1 MKVIPKLQQG
11 NTIESDNTKVVRP
24 EIHEPI
30 KAKPKQY
37 SIVDLGG
44 EPSNDTRSA
53 AERNRDYWHPIK
65 GAKARFRASMSNETN
80 PLVGIERTILPSAA
94 GAALVTT
101 PAAVVGGALGNMTV
115 DKLTGGWGNWLE
127 DKTGIPSEIGVYT
140 NPGAWY
146 GGAKG
151 YKIGKDKLITKSIK
165 GDADLAWNPI
175 NKNHWIFNKEARTPS
190 NIAMATANRITPFLS
205 KVEKLP
211 LKVAAYKAAKRTNG
225 NASVSL
231 QDIKTMPADY
241 TGSSILGGG
250 NLEGRN
256 LLAKYIFDENPV
268 VKRMFFNKATSN
280 IKPISRNEARRGFS
294 HGDRYE
300 QLYPGVHNRRYEMS
314 AVVPS
319 GRPLKFENVTK
330 FTDYAG
336 KNPISKVVGKETEPV
351 MRMGDK
357 EFMTFRQPGTD
368 YIGPIDDVAGHLVKF
383 QMNKGKLRQTSQDMW
398 KFNPADYAKRWNDSP
413 NTANQVRLIK
423 QAALMDKVG
432 RPFILQQS
440 NPIWIEGKSVRNPE
454 LVTMA
459 HGGRFDFKKSPLLK
473 KQEEIN
479 GKRDMRKKFIK
490 SSRPTYKKR
499 IKKAQQGMRFVSY
512 NPVSNP
518 TIDYT
523 DITNPINPFSEYNFN
538 TVYDK
543 PEALVVPVRD
553 TNEPDVVAN
562 NPIAEPV
569 INKPV
574 ASKSVTDKPVTKTA
588 NSTWK
593 SPYTNKKQ
601 WSTELIN
608 AYKKAGIT
616 NDNAIRMLLAQ
627 DALESS
633 WGKSAQ
639 GKYNFGN
646 LTTGSSWKGDY
657 VTGND
662 KNAKGEAIKQKFRS
676 YNSMDEYAADKI
688 QFLKRLYDFD
698 ENDDINKF
706 VAKLTGSNKGKRR
719 YAEAANYAK
728 VLTGVY
734 NGIPK
739 GENGMIIK
747 YQEPAQPINR
757 RDAIRD
763 YRPNIPNRI
772 RRATPAEHIQSMINI
787 YGQSEQPIVTSDAKS
802 PWQHQQ
808 AHEAAS
814 KGYDDYMQAK
824 KYEEG
829 LHNLNGIL
837 TFTDYATLATG
848 LGSLLSKGASMAGRY
863 AGKQMAKRAVG
874 KEFKKGTKHLATPA
888 NNSLLVD
895 MSGVTPRPLSEFSS
909 LSDAELAK
917 LLPDYAHPNWQG
929 DGFKLVKER
938 LWNGGF
944 DRLEKYGDISR
955 YSPQQRTIILNSNPK
970 IETSVTLGEQPGT
983 GTYRETYSINKDV
996 LRDYTLQQSSD
1007 VKAHEMVHYMYR
1019 PSKEQEAELAYNV
1032 RQYFKR
1038 PEGRDYFRQSRAT
1051 EQTARGTQIKNYYG
1065 LNEGNQD
1072 ITPAM
1077 WEYARRNYVKD
1088 TGINN
1093 NMTEW
1098 LNSVDER
1105 DISAF
1110 VKWLSNNAPVIAAP
1124 LIGGTMYGNN
1134 DSK

>member
-80 PLVGIERTILPSAA
+80 PLVGIEKTILPSAA

-499 IKKAQQGMRFVSY
+499 IKKAQQGMKFVSY

-523 DITNPINPFSEYNFN
+523 DITNPINPFSEYNYN
-538 TVYDK
+538 TTYDK
-543 PEALVVPVRD
+543 PTALVVPVRD

-562 NPIAEPV
+562 NPTVEPV

-574 ASKSVTDKPVTKTA
+574 ASKPVTNKPVTKTA

-593 SPYTNKKQ
+593 SPYTNRKQ

-719 YAEAANYAK
+719 YAEAKEYANS
-728 VLTGVY
+728 LRGVY
-734 NGIPK
+734 NSFKAG
-739 GENGMIIK
+739 GIIK

-772 RRATPAEHIQSMINI
+772 RKATPAEHIQSMINI
-787 YGQSEQPIVTSDAKS
+787 YGQSEQPTVTSDAKS

-874 KEFKKGTKHLATPA
+874 KEFKRQSKHLATPA

-1093 NMTEW
+1093 NMMEW

-1124 LIGGTMYGNN
+1124 LIGGTMYGNK

>member
-1 MKVIPKLQQG
+1 
-11 NTIESDNTKVVRP
+11 
-24 EIHEPI
+24 
-30 KAKPKQY
+30 
-37 SIVDLGG
+37 
-44 EPSNDTRSA
+44 
-53 AERNRDYWHPIK
+53 
-65 GAKARFRASMSNETN
+65 
-80 PLVGIERTILPSAA
+80 
-94 GAALVTT
+94 
-101 PAAVVGGALGNMTV
+101 
-115 DKLTGGWGNWLE
+115 
-127 DKTGIPSEIGVYT
+127 
-140 NPGAWY
+140 
-146 GGAKG
+146 
-151 YKIGKDKLITKSIK
+151 
-165 GDADLAWNPI
+165 
-175 NKNHWIFNKEARTPS
+175 
-190 NIAMATANRITPFLS
+190 
-205 KVEKLP
+205 
-211 LKVAAYKAAKRTNG
+211 
-225 NASVSL
+225 
-231 QDIKTMPADY
+231 
-241 TGSSILGGG
+241 
-250 NLEGRN
+250 
-256 LLAKYIFDENPV
+256 
-268 VKRMFFNKATSN
+268 
-280 IKPISRNEARRGFS
+280 
-294 HGDRYE
+294 
-300 QLYPGVHNRRYEMS
+300 
-314 AVVPS
+314 
-319 GRPLKFENVTK
+319 
-330 FTDYAG
+330 
-336 KNPISKVVGKETEPV
+336 
-351 MRMGDK
+351 
-357 EFMTFRQPGTD
+357 
-368 YIGPIDDVAGHLVKF
+368 
-383 QMNKGKLRQTSQDMW
+383 
-398 KFNPADYAKRWNDSP
+398 
-413 NTANQVRLIK
+413 
-423 QAALMDKVG
+423 
-432 RPFILQQS
+432 
-440 NPIWIEGKSVRNPE
+440 
-454 LVTMA
+454 
-459 HGGRFDFKKSPLLK
+459 
-473 KQEEIN
+473 
-479 GKRDMRKKFIK
+479 MRKKFIK

-499 IKKAQQGMRFVSY
+499 IKKAQQGMKFVSY

-523 DITNPINPFSEYNFN
+523 DITNPINPFSEYNYN
-538 TVYDK
+538 T

-553 TNEPDVVAN
+553 TNKTDVVAN
-562 NPIAEPV
+562 NPTVEPV

-574 ASKSVTDKPVTKTA
+574 ASKPVTNKPVTA

-593 SPYTNKKQ
+593 SPYTNRKQ

-719 YAEAANYAK
+719 YAEAKEYANS
-728 VLTGVY
+728 LRGVY
-734 NGIPK
+734 NSFKAG
-739 GENGMIIK
+739 GIIK

-772 RRATPAEHIQSMINI
+772 RRAAPAEHIQSMINI

-874 KEFKKGTKHLATPA
+874 KEFKRQSKHLATPA

-1038 PEGRDYFRQSRAT
+1038 PEGRDYFRKSRAT

-1124 LIGGTMYGNN
+1124 LIGGTMYGNK

>member
-1 MKVIPKLQQG
+1 
-11 NTIESDNTKVVRP
+11 
-24 EIHEPI
+24 
-30 KAKPKQY
+30 
-37 SIVDLGG
+37 
-44 EPSNDTRSA
+44 
-53 AERNRDYWHPIK
+53 
-65 GAKARFRASMSNETN
+65 
-80 PLVGIERTILPSAA
+80 
-94 GAALVTT
+94 
-101 PAAVVGGALGNMTV
+101 
-115 DKLTGGWGNWLE
+115 
-127 DKTGIPSEIGVYT
+127 
-140 NPGAWY
+140 
-146 GGAKG
+146 
-151 YKIGKDKLITKSIK
+151 
-165 GDADLAWNPI
+165 
-175 NKNHWIFNKEARTPS
+175 
-190 NIAMATANRITPFLS
+190 
-205 KVEKLP
+205 
-211 LKVAAYKAAKRTNG
+211 
-225 NASVSL
+225 
-231 QDIKTMPADY
+231 
-241 TGSSILGGG
+241 
-250 NLEGRN
+250 
-256 LLAKYIFDENPV
+256 
-268 VKRMFFNKATSN
+268 
-280 IKPISRNEARRGFS
+280 
-294 HGDRYE
+294 
-300 QLYPGVHNRRYEMS
+300 
-314 AVVPS
+314 
-319 GRPLKFENVTK
+319 
-330 FTDYAG
+330 
-336 KNPISKVVGKETEPV
+336 
-351 MRMGDK
+351 
-357 EFMTFRQPGTD
+357 
-368 YIGPIDDVAGHLVKF
+368 
-383 QMNKGKLRQTSQDMW
+383 
-398 KFNPADYAKRWNDSP
+398 
-413 NTANQVRLIK
+413 
-423 QAALMDKVG
+423 
-432 RPFILQQS
+432 
-440 NPIWIEGKSVRNPE
+440 
-454 LVTMA
+454 
-459 HGGRFDFKKSPLLK
+459 
-473 KQEEIN
+473 
-479 GKRDMRKKFIK
+479 MRKKFIK

-499 IKKAQQGMRFVSY
+499 IKKAQQGMKFVSY

-523 DITNPINPFSEYNFN
+523 DITNPINPFSEYNYN
-538 TVYDK
+538 TVYNT

-553 TNEPDVVAN
+553 TNKTDVVAN
-562 NPIAEPV
+562 NPTVEPV

-574 ASKSVTDKPVTKTA
+574 ASKPVTNKPVTA

-593 SPYTNKKQ
+593 SPYTNRKQ

-676 YNSMDEYAADKI
+676 YNSMDEYAADKV

-719 YAEAANYAK
+719 YAEAKEYANS
-728 VLTGVY
+728 LRGVY
-734 NGIPK
+734 NSFKAG
-739 GENGMIIK
+739 GIIK

-772 RRATPAEHIQSMINI
+772 RKATPAEHIQSMINI

-874 KEFKKGTKHLATPA
+874 KEFKRQSKHLATPA

-1038 PEGRDYFRQSRAT
+1038 PEGRDYFRKSRAT

-1124 LIGGTMYGNN
+1124 LIGGTMYGNK